1 VGGIKE
7 KILAAKR
14 AGITDIVMCRENEK
28 DILEIPDMYL
38 KGVTFHYVEN
48 VQDVWQFALTK
59 EIVKNPLDL
68 TVKEEDNDKDK
79 DKK

>member
-1 VGGIKE
+1 
-7 KILAAKR
+7 
-14 AGITDIVMCRENEK
+14 
-28 DILEIPDMYL
+28 
-38 KGVTFHYVEN
+38 VEN